1 MAKLTELK
9 KFDIRSLERNVKY
22 GITTRADVD
31 KYLDSLPDVS
41 AKAITLGEIEDKRLE
56 AEGKR

>member
-9 KFDIRSLERNVKY
+9 KFDIRSLERDVKY
-22 GITTRADVD
+22 GLISRAEVD

-41 AKAITLGEIEDKRLE
+41 AKAVTLGEIEDKRTE